1 MNSLVILIIALI
13 VLVIGYFF
21 YGKRIDRDIIKSD
34 PDKATPAK
42 MYMDGVDFTPASRN
56 VLFGYQYKSIAALGP
71 IVGPVVAV
79 RWGWLPALLWI
90 ILGTLFIGW
99 VQDYTSQ
106 IMPMREEGKTF
117 GALSYT
123 LISPRAR
130 TILLIFIYIYLL
142 LIMGAFGKIVSADLM
157 TNGTI
162 PLGVIMAILVGIL
175 AGQMIY
181 KWKQDIILTTVIVV
195 ILAFIF
201 IYLGSLEGVKTFFE
215 TFNAWQIKGVP
226 VIWSLLVMIFCFIGG
241 VAAIWRFAQP
251 VNFISFWIVFL
262 GMIATVLGILIWHPS
277 FLPEYPAIGAW
288 MGDPAVGPLYP
299 LLFVTIACG
308 AISGWHSLVSSSGT
322 ARQLEKET
330 DALPVGGGAMWL
342 EMILA
347 VLAIIVVVAA
357 VPREKY
363 LELAAVGKN
372 AGIFAT
378 GMTEFLSHVGIPKSF
393 GGAYAGVFLCLQ
405 ALTIMWLVVR
415 FMRVASTEFLGDKI
429 PLFKNIYFGAFIA
442 VLLSILVVW
451 TGAWA
456 TIWTLFGSSN
466 QLMAALALFLVS
478 IWLLKKKVQNKWVL
492 YPAVFMYITTMIAL
506 AYTFIKDGF
515 IKGGVSGWLAGIIGL
530 ILFIAALILGW
541 DIYQAIQKHK
551 AGEVEEIVEEIQE
564 EKANS

>member
-1 MNSLVILIIALI
+1 MNSLVVLLIAFIL
-13 VLVIGYFF
+13 LVIGYFF

-79 RWGWLPALLWI
+79 RYGWLPALLWI
-90 ILGTLFIGW
+90 ILGTFFIGW

-117 GALSYT
+117 GGLSYT

-130 TILLIFIYIYLL
+130 TILLIFIYFYLL
-142 LIMGAFGKIVSADLM
+142 LIMGAFGKIVAADLM
-157 TNGTI
+157 TNGKI
-162 PLGVIMAILVGIL
+162 PLGVLMAILVGVL

-181 KWKQDIILTTVIVV
+181 KWKQDIIITTVVVV
-195 ILAFIF
+195 ILAFLF
-201 IYLGSLEGVKTFFE
+201 IWIGSLEGVKNFFE
-215 TFNAWQIKGVP
+215 ILNSPTIKGVP
-226 VIWSLLVMIFCFIGG
+226 VVWSLVVMLLCFIGG

-262 GMIATVLGILIWHPS
+262 GMIATILGILIWHPS
-277 FLPEYPAIGAW
+277 FLPEYPAIGKW
-288 MGDPAVGPLYP
+288 MGDPVVGPMWP
-299 LLFVTIACG
+299 ILFVTIACG

-347 VLAIIVVVAA
+347 VLAIIVTVAA
-357 VPREKY
+357 VSRDTY
-363 LELAAVGKN
+363 IELAAAGKN

-378 GMTEFLSHVGIPKSF
+378 GMTEFLSHVGIPKGF

-405 ALTIMWLVVR
+405 ALTIMWLVIR
-415 FMRVASTEFLGDKI
+415 FMRVASTEFLGDRI
-429 PLFKNIYFGAFIA
+429 PLFKNVYFGAFIA
-442 VLLSILVVW
+442 VLLSIIVVW
-451 TGAWA
+451 TGVWT
-456 TIWTLFGSSN
+456 TIWILFGSSN
-466 QLMAALALFLVS
+466 QLMAALALFLAS
-478 IWLLKKKVQNKWVL
+478 IWLLKGKITNKWVY
-492 YPAVFMYITTMIAL
+492 YPAIFMYITTMSAL
-506 AYTFIKDGF
+506 GYTVVKDGF
-515 IKGGVSGWLAGIIGL
+515 MKGGVSGWLAAIIGL
-530 ILFIAALILGW
+530 ILFIAALVLGW
-541 DIYQAIQKHK
+541 DIYQAIKKIQ
-551 AGEVEEIVEEIQE
+551 AGVPE
-564 EKANS
+564 EKPAE

>member
-1 MNSLVILIIALI
+1 MNSLVVLLISFILLA
-13 VLVIGYFF
+13 IGYFF

-42 MYMDGVDFTPASRN
+42 MYMDGVDFIPTSRN

-79 RWGWLPALLWI
+79 RYGWLPALLWI
-90 ILGTLFIGW
+90 ILGTFFIGW

-106 IMPMREEGKTF
+106 IMPMREGGKTF
-117 GALSYT
+117 GELSYT

-130 TILLIFIYIYLL
+130 TILLIFIYFYLL
-142 LIMGAFGKIVSADLM
+142 LIMGAFGKIVSADLF
-157 TNGTI
+157 TNGKI
-162 PLGVIMAILVGIL
+162 PLGVIVAILVGVL

-181 KWKQDIILTTVIVV
+181 KWKLDIIITTVVVV

-201 IYLGSLEGVKTFFE
+201 IWIGSLEEVKNFFE
-215 TFNAWQIKGVP
+215 ILNSPTIKGVP
-226 VIWSLLVMIFCFIGG
+226 VVWSLVVMLLCFVGG

-262 GMIATVLGILIWHPS
+262 GMIATVLGILIWHPN
-277 FLPEYPAIGAW
+277 FLPEYPVIGKW
-288 MGDPAVGPLYP
+288 MGDPTVGPMWP
-299 LLFVTIACG
+299 ILFVTIACG

-347 VLAIIVVVAA
+347 VLAIIVTVGA
-357 VPREKY
+357 VSRDKY

-415 FMRVASTEFLGDKI
+415 FMRVASTEFLGDRI
-429 PLFKNIYFGAFIA
+429 PLFKNVYFGALIA
-442 VLLSILVVW
+442 VLLSIIVVW
-451 TGAWA
+451 TGVWT

-466 QLMAALALFLVS
+466 QLMAALALFLAS
-478 IWLLKKKVQNKWVL
+478 IWLLKEKIANKWVF
-492 YPAVFMYITTMIAL
+492 YPAIFMYITTMTAL
-506 AYTFIKDGF
+506 GYTVVKDGF
-515 IKGGVSGWLAGIIGL
+515 MKGGVSGWLAAIIGL
-530 ILFIAALILGW
+530 ILFIAALVLGW
-541 DIYQAIQKHK
+541 DIYQAIKKYQ
-551 AGEVEEIVEEIQE
+551 AGVPE
-564 EKANS
+564 EKPAE